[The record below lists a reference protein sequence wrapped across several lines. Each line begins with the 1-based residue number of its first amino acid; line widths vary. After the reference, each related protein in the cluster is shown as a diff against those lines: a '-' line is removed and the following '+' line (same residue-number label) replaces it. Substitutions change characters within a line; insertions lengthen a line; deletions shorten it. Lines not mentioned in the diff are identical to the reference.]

1 MVDLAGIDSPVRQP
15 SRSLPIRVTTLADL
29 PGALGRLARLVA
41 VVDHLDP
48 KTAGRLAAEHARTLL
63 TLADVMARRDTVP
76 GATAPALLGAAGELL
91 AHAAT
96 LVDVQAATRT
106 WQSGAPDDVR
116 PARQLR
122 EIRRQLGKERPRLRR
137 ALTDSDLRVV
147 IASLRPALQLAPAM
161 HHTVTRLLQAEA
173 WKAKPPIR
181 RGRSASPDVLIA
193 ARIASESAARMTGW
207 LPTVL
212 PSLIGGRRTEQ
223 EVPGPLLCPGQRRRT
238 PATGRSEPYPADARP
253 GR

>member
-1 MVDLAGIDSPVRQP
+1 MVDVAGIDGPVRP
-15 SRSLPIRVTTLADL
+15 PPGSLPIRVTTMADL
-29 PGALGRLARLVA
+29 PGALGRLAHLVA

-48 KTAGRLAAEHARTLL
+48 KTAGQLAAEHARTLL
-63 TLADVMARRDTVP
+63 TLADVIARRDTVP

-106 WQSGAPDDVR
+106 WQSGAPDDLR
-116 PARQLR
+116 PARQMR
-122 EIRRQLGKERPRLRR
+122 EIRRQLGRERPRLRR
-137 ALTDSDLRVV
+137 ALNDSDVRVV
-147 IASLRPALQLAPAM
+147 IASMRPALRPAPAM
-161 HHTVTRLLQAEA
+161 HHAVTRLLQTGV

-181 RGRSASPDVLIA
+181 RGRSTSRDVLIA

-238 PATGRSEPYPADARP
+238 PATGRGDPCPADAGP

>member
-1 MVDLAGIDSPVRQP
+1 MDLAGMDSAVRP
-15 SRSLPIRVTTLADL
+15 PPGSLPIRVTTLADL

-41 VVDHLDP
+41 IVDHLDP
-48 KTAGRLAAEHARTLL
+48 RTAGRLAAEHARTLL

-76 GATAPALLGAAGELL
+76 GTTAPALLGAAGELL

-147 IASLRPALQLAPAM
+147 IASLRPALRLAPAM
-161 HHTVTRLLQAEA
+161 HQTVRRLLQDEA
-173 WKAKPPIR
+173 WIAKSPIR
-181 RGRSASPDVLIA
+181 RGRPASPDVLIA

-212 PSLIGGRRTEQ
+212 RSLAESRRTEQ
-223 EVPGPLLCPGQRRRT
+223 DMPGLLLRPGQRRRT
-238 PATGRSEPYPADARP
+238 PATGRGEPYPADVGP